1 MKVKFL
7 GITGGAASGKTT
19 VADLL
24 SEDLHGRISVIQF
37 DRYYRD
43 QGHLDAEERSLVNY
57 DHPDSL
63 DHELLI
69 EHLASLS
76 EGDSIDAPIYDF
88 ATHTRSEQT
97 EKIEPKEFMIV
108 DGILI
113 MAFVEIVERLTF
125 KIFIDTPDETRLI
138 RRIKRDMSERGRTE
152 ESVRKQFEASVLPM
166 HKKFVEPFKDFT
178 ELIINGLDDPSKS
191 AAKVISF
198 IDS

>member
-97 EKIEPKEFMIV
+97 EKIEPKEFIVV

>member
-43 QGHLDAEERSLVNY
+43 QGHLDEEERSLVNY

-97 EKIEPKEFMIV
+97 EKIEPKEFIVV

-125 KIFIDTPDETRLI
+125 KIFIDTPDETRLV

>member
-1 MKVKFL
+1 
-7 GITGGAASGKTT
+7 
-19 VADLL
+19 
-24 SEDLHGRISVIQF
+24 
-37 DRYYRD
+37 
-43 QGHLDAEERSLVNY
+43 
-57 DHPDSL
+57 
-63 DHELLI
+63 
-69 EHLASLS
+69 
-76 EGDSIDAPIYDF
+76 
-88 ATHTRSEQT
+88 
-97 EKIEPKEFMIV
+97 
-108 DGILI
+108 LI

>member
-97 EKIEPKEFMIV
+97 EKIEPKEFIVV

-138 RRIKRDMSERGRTE
+138 RRIKRDMSKRGRTE

>member
-97 EKIEPKEFMIV
+97 EKIEPKEFIVV

-125 KIFIDTPDETRLI
+125 KIFIDTPDETWRI
-138 RRIKRDMSERGRTE
+138 RRIKRDMSELGRTE

>member
-97 EKIEPKEFMIV
+97 EKIEPKEFIVV

-166 HKKFVEPFKDFT
+166 HKKFVEPFKDST

>member
-97 EKIEPKEFMIV
+97 EKIESKEFIVV

>member
-97 EKIEPKEFMIV
+97 EKIEPKEFIVV

-125 KIFIDTPDETRLI
+125 KIFIDTPDETRLV

>member
-19 VADLL
+19 VADRL

-97 EKIEPKEFMIV
+97 EKIEPKEFIVV

>member
-24 SEDLHGRISVIQF
+24 SKDLQGRISVIQF

-97 EKIEPKEFMIV
+97 EKIEPKEFIVV

-178 ELIINGLDDPSKS
+178 ELIINGLDDPGKS

>member
-1 MKVKFL
+1 
-7 GITGGAASGKTT
+7 
-19 VADLL
+19 
-24 SEDLHGRISVIQF
+24 
-37 DRYYRD
+37 
-43 QGHLDAEERSLVNY
+43 
-57 DHPDSL
+57 
-63 DHELLI
+63 
-69 EHLASLS
+69 
-76 EGDSIDAPIYDF
+76 
-88 ATHTRSEQT
+88 
-97 EKIEPKEFMIV
+97 
-108 DGILI
+108 

-125 KIFIDTPDETRLI
+125 KIFIDTPDETRLV

>member
-97 EKIEPKEFMIV
+97 EKIESKEFIVV

-166 HKKFVEPFKDFT
+166 HKKFVEPFKDST

>member
-97 EKIEPKEFMIV
+97 EKIEPKEFIVV

-166 HKKFVEPFKDFT
+166 HNKFVEPFKDFT

-191 AAKVISF
+191 AAKLISF

>member
-24 SEDLHGRISVIQF
+24 SKDLHGRISVIQF

-97 EKIEPKEFMIV
+97 EKIEPKEFIVV
-108 DGILI
+108 DGILR

>member
-76 EGDSIDAPIYDF
+76 EGESIDAPIYDF

-97 EKIEPKEFMIV
+97 EKIESKEFIVV

-166 HKKFVEPFKDFT
+166 HKKFVEPFKDST

>member
-97 EKIEPKEFMIV
+97 EKIE
-108 DGILI
+108 
-113 MAFVEIVERLTF
+113 T
-125 KIFIDTPDETRLI
+125 
-138 RRIKRDMSERGRTE
+138 
-152 ESVRKQFEASVLPM
+152 
-166 HKKFVEPFKDFT
+166 
-178 ELIINGLDDPSKS
+178 
-191 AAKVISF
+191 
-198 IDS
+198 

>member
-97 EKIEPKEFMIV
+97 EKIEPKEFIVV

-166 HKKFVEPFKDFT
+166 HKKFVEPFKDST
-178 ELIINGLDDPSKS
+178 ELIINGLDDPSES

>member
-24 SEDLHGRISVIQF
+24 SKDLHGRISVIQF

-97 EKIEPKEFMIV
+97 EKIEPKEFIVV

-125 KIFIDTPDETRLI
+125 KNFIDTPDETRLI
-138 RRIKRDMSERGRTE
+138 RRIKTDMSERGRTE

-178 ELIINGLDDPSKS
+178 ELIINGLDDPGKS